1 MLCVI
6 IINKHVTAL
15 FDLNPNE
22 QLTVKHERKRIFLVT
37 IATNTMLLIIFN

>member
-6 IINKHVTAL
+6 IINEYVTAL

-22 QLTVKHERKRIFLVT
+22 QLTVEHERK
-37 IATNTMLLIIFN
+37 